1 LGVFIFWVD
10 LWLHLSFL
18 LYGWVRISAVN
29 QVIGNR
35 VKFSRIRG
43 KLQNPRVRTYRY
55 ALTGWLN

>member
-35 VKFSRIRG
+35 TKVSRI
-43 KLQNPRVRTYRY
+43 LMESQNPRGLHPSASR
-55 ALTGWLN
+55 